1 MEAEENLNDDDEGDA
16 GEEEEEEG
24 DDITDYD
31 STGDGSLPMNIASI
45 DDTTTTATPTTPSST
60 RKRKLSIPSLPSD
73 PTTPTPSTTPHTP
86 RTDTALATS
95 SLIARFIQPNFP
107 MFENK
112 EKVWVVDAFGAD
124 NDDLM
129 AYVNASAGAA
139 TSGGTAKG
147 GVVKGGG
154 GSATQAM

>member
-1 MEAEENLNDDDEGDA
+1 MEAEENFNDEGDA
-16 GEEEEEEG
+16 GEEEGDGDG

-31 STGDGSLPMNIASI
+31 STGDGSLPMNIAST
-45 DDTTTTATPTTPSST
+45 DDTTSTTTPSSA
-60 RKRKLSIPSLPSD
+60 RKRKLSISNLPSD
-73 PTTPTPSTTPHTP
+73 PTTPTANTPTATHTP
-86 RTDTALATS
+86 RTTTDTALATS

-129 AYVNASAGAA
+129 AYVNASAAGTA
-139 TSGGTAKG
+139 SGGAKG
-147 GVVKGGG
+147 GVKVAG

>member
-1 MEAEENLNDDDEGDA
+1 
-16 GEEEEEEG
+16 
-24 DDITDYD
+24 
-31 STGDGSLPMNIASI
+31 MNIAST
-45 DDTTTTATPTTPSST
+45 DDTTSTTTPSST

-73 PTTPTPSTTPHTP
+73 PSTPTPTTPHTP
-86 RTDTALATS
+86 RITADTALATS

-129 AYVNASAGAA
+129 AYVNASAA
-139 TSGGTAKG
+139 TTGGGAKG
-147 GVVKGGG
+147 GVVKAGGN
-154 GSATQAM
+154 ATQAM